1 MAQSFDVFGAH
12 SAKFA
17 VPGINSGLGDIVFSR
32 DVIDGRQ
39 PRFAQDFYD
48 LTFGKIHFLHSYR
61 NGGLAVVGKFG
72 KYVRNGA

>member
-1 MAQSFDVFGAH
+1 MAQSFNVF
-12 SAKFA
+12 SAQLPKFA
-17 VPGINSGLGDIVFSR
+17 VPGINSGLGDIVLFR
-32 DVIDGRQ
+32 NVIDGRQ

-61 NGGLAVVGKFG
+61 KGPLAVVGKFG